1 MKRNLKSKRSWSNL
15 WSSFHFFRKAMN
27 SENRAEPEKCERQF
41 FLHCP
46 THRCDNKF
54 LQTFSSINRSRGVS
68 PGFGRLSLI
77 LRLLRPR
84 TSLSSAVFSLD
95 SDSVSS
101 STGPKAR
108 LGTAAA
114 PSIAAIPLECHQLPS
129 ALAQS
134 NGPQRRSNSGP
145 LNVQL
150 VSRTV
155 FPLCASDFN
164 LVY

>member
-1 MKRNLKSKRSWSNL
+1 MELLPLLPKSHEFREQSWTSKM
-15 WSSFHFFRKAMN
+15 REAI
-27 SENRAEPEKCERQF
+27 